1 MAIYL
6 HKILPILVSP
16 LFVIMAVLLL
26 AVWWKRRRL
35 VLLAILALWVSSMPI
50 TGAYLMAQLERGMV
64 LKQAETMPNADA
76 IVVLSGILTSIEGE
90 GGLQTEW
97 LDPDRYF
104 GGLKLYQV
112 GKAPI
117 LIFTRGQLPWTD
129 KSVPEGDYLKAKAI
143 EDGVPETAIL
153 LTEIVQNTEE
163 EAVATRGL
171 LQTKPDASILL
182 VTSAFH
188 MPRAMDVF
196 KAQGLNVTPYP
207 VDFKVRAEQTTFM
220 SYLPS
225 AGALTQASLFVR
237 EMLGRAY
244 YNVKNAL

>member
-6 HKILPILVSP
+6 HKFLPILLSP

-35 VLLAILALWVSSMPI
+35 VLLAICSLWVASMPL
-50 TGAYLMAQLERGMV
+50 TGKYLMAQLERGQV
-64 LKQAETMPNADA
+64 LQQPNAVPQADA
-76 IVVLSGILTSIEGE
+76 IVVLSGILTAVEGE

-104 GGLKLYQV
+104 GGLALYKA
-112 GKAPI
+112 GKAPK

-129 KSVPEGDYLKAKAI
+129 NIEPEGEYLKRKAI
-143 EDGVPETAIL
+143 EDGVPSSQIL
-153 LTEIVQNTEE
+153 LTDIVENTED
-163 EAVATRGL
+163 EAIATRAL
-171 LQTKPDASILL
+171 LKDNDDAKVLL

-196 KAQGLNVTPYP
+196 LAQGLDVVPYP
-207 VDFKVRAEQTTFM
+207 VDFKVRAEKSTFM

-225 AGALTQASLFVR
+225 ARALAQTSLFVR

>member
-6 HKILPILVSP
+6 HKILPILFSP

-35 VLLAILALWVSSMPI
+35 VLLAICSLWVASMPL
-50 TGAYLMAQLERGMV
+50 TGKYLMAQLEHGQV
-64 LKQAETMPNADA
+64 LQQPNAVPQADA
-76 IVVLSGILTSIEGE
+76 IVVLSGILTAVEGE

-104 GGLKLYQV
+104 GGLALFKA
-112 GKAPI
+112 GKAPK

-129 KSVPEGDYLKAKAI
+129 NIEPEGEYLKRKAI
-143 EDGVPETAIL
+143 EDGIPSSQIL
-153 LTEIVQNTEE
+153 LTDIVENTED
-163 EAVATRGL
+163 EAIATRAL
-171 LQTKPDASILL
+171 LKDNDDAKILL

-196 KAQGLNVTPYP
+196 LTQGLDVVPYS
-207 VDFKVRAEQTTFM
+207 VDFKVRAEKSTFM
-220 SYLPS
+220 AYLPS
-225 AGALTQASLFVR
+225 AVALAQTSLYVR